1 MATSLKIVPYYTS
14 PGGSPPSAGI
24 VSHRFSPP
32 VLHAVLSRYDCPE
45 VEATDYAISL
55 DFGSQGWN
63 VRLDTLGS
71 NVA

>member
-45 VEATDYAISL
+45 VEATDYALSL
-55 DFGSQGWN
+55 DVYSQGWN